1 MAKRPGLTQ
10 KVNGGMNMQGVSHV
24 AVGVRDMDK
33 SLPFYRDLMGLRVV
47 LDEVQE
53 IGGIAAM
60 RQGAAARPTRR
71 VVHLVWQDGDWAPFV
86 VLSEFRGV
94 ESGPPPRLNHVG
106 VNHFALWVDDLKVRA
121 AKLESAGVKFQLPPT
136 EVGGPTYG
144 GGKTDK
150 VLTCIF
156 EDPDGTLIQYDQRV

>member
-1 MAKRPGLTQ
+1 
-10 KVNGGMNMQGVSHV
+10 MNGVSHV

-33 SLPFYRDLMGLRVV
+33 ALHFYRDLLGLRVV

-60 RQGAAARPTRR
+60 REGAAAKPTRR

-94 ESGPPPRLNHVG
+94 QSPAPPKLNHLG
-106 VNHFALWVDDLKVRA
+106 VNHFALWVDDLRERA
-121 AKLESAGVKFQLPPT
+121 AKLEQAGVKFSLKPN

-144 GGKTDK
+144 GGQHDK

-156 EDPDGTLIQYDQRV
+156 EDPDGTLIQFDQRMQ